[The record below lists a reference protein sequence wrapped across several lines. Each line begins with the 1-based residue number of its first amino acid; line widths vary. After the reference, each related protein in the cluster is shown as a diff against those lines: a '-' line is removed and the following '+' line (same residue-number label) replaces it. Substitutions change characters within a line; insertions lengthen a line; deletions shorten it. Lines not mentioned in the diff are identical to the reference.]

1 MCNISYMKLNLKLIS
16 LITILGSLFY
26 FLGHKN
32 KTSKSITSIMLEPKQ
47 QVTILDKKIN
57 SANSPA
63 PKVYIFTS
71 PAQNGLGIG
80 NNWKSK

>member
-1 MCNISYMKLNLKLIS
+1 MKLDKKNILTIILLGTFFYVVNNQIKKSNTSTEHKQILI
-16 LITILGSLFY
+16 
-26 FLGHKN
+26 
-32 KTSKSITSIMLEPKQ
+32 
-47 QVTILDKKIN
+47 DKKIN

>member
-1 MCNISYMKLNLKLIS
+1 MKDKLKTLS
-16 LITILGSLFY
+16 LIVLLGSLFY
-26 FLGHKN
+26 FISSYTKDKLIANNSKN
-32 KTSKSITSIMLEPKQ
+32 KTIVVNKIQNISKT
-47 QVTILDKKIN
+47 T
-57 SANSPA
+57 A